1 MANFQEHILRK
12 QAAASLASGN
22 LAQAES
28 TCRQILS
35 RRKNDLTALQVM
47 GVIAFER
54 GQFAD
59 AASYLRKCLTQQPK
73 DPMLHCNLAK
83 AWAGQG
89 CLDRAIAS
97 FDKALRLDK
106 AHADAVS
113 GKADLLERRGDYD
126 KARNLLAPL
135 VAAGNE
141 VASMAIVFAKLQQRA
156 GRPNDAIALVQ
167 RHLDKPDLG
176 SSTRRQ
182 LLFVLAKAFETAG
195 QFDRAFEAY
204 TQGNSVDARPFD
216 AHVYAQKIEHLISTF
231 SAQNL
236 ATLPRAADRSELPI
250 FVVGMPRTGST
261 LVERIIDRHPKAH
274 GAGEIAVMAEMV
286 GSLMFE
292 LDSYSPYPDC
302 IADLT
307 QEAADRLGRA
317 YLDQLRRT
325 GRGAVRVVDKA
336 LRNYE
341 NLGLISRLVPG
352 ARVIDCRRDP
362 LDTCLS
368 CYMQTLAPR
377 KHPYASDLR
386 NLGLVYRQY
395 ERLMRHWQDV
405 LDLPMMTVSYEK
417 LVADQEGVSRA
428 ILDFAGLEWD
438 DQCLRFYESQRDV
451 MTLSY
456 DQVRRPIYNT
466 SVGRHHHF
474 EAHLGPLKE
483 ALAEGGPQT
492 G

>member
-12 QAAASLASGN
+12 QAAASLAAGN
-22 LAQAES
+22 LAQAEA

-47 GVIAFER
+47 GMIAFER
-54 GQFAD
+54 GEFAD
-59 AASYLRKCLTQQPK
+59 AAVYLQKCLSRQPK
-73 DPMLHCNLAK
+73 DPLLHCNLAK

-89 CLDRAIAS
+89 RIGRAIAS

-106 AHADAVS
+106 QHADALS

-126 KARNLLAPL
+126 KARNLLAPR
-135 VAAGNE
+135 VAAGSE
-141 VASMAIVFAKLQQRA
+141 DASMAIVFAKLEQRA
-156 GRPNDAIALVQ
+156 GSPSDAIALVE
-167 RHLDKPDLG
+167 RHLAEPDLG
-176 SSTRRQ
+176 SSTRRS
-182 LLFVLAKAFETAG
+182 LLFVLAKALETSD

-216 AHVYAQKIEHLISTF
+216 ADAYTQKIEHLISTF

-250 FVVGMPRTGST
+250 FAVGMPRTGST

-274 GAGEIAVMAEMV
+274 GAGEIGVLPAMI

-307 QEAADRLGRA
+307 QEVADRLGRA
-317 YLDQLRRT
+317 YLDQLART
-325 GRGAVRVVDKA
+325 GRGALRVVDK
-336 LRNYE
+336 LLSNYE
-341 NLGLISRLVPG
+341 NLGLISLLVPG

-368 CYMQTLAPR
+368 CYTQTLSPR

-405 LDLPMMTVSYEK
+405 LDLRMMTVSYED

-428 ILDFAGLEWD
+428 ILDFAGLEWHD
-438 DQCLRFYESQRDV
+438 DCLRFHESPRDV

-456 DQVRRPIYNT
+456 DQVRRPIYKT
-466 SVGRHHHF
+466 SVGRHQHF
-474 EAHLGPLKE
+474 EAYLGPLKE
-483 ALAEGGPQT
+483 ALGEGGKRI